1 VVGSTVYLHST
12 NESASSALED
22 PINQSESSMKEV
34 NAREKDLLLLEKIL
48 QENLRLVVYEGEVF
62 GVKCAVKNDHLMI
75 LTQHSKNFIADT
87 ESVFNALELAL
98 QYFAT
103 PQEQQVELFLR
114 IAGLKLPYA
123 KRSVLLKVGQRGI
136 DQEDQEDKEDEG
148 DSLSSPSSYLPLLPP
163 ELDSNDEAF
172 NPMADARDR
181 SFSSESKPRA
191 STKPMLLGAGLSI
204 AFLGSLAYLLT
215 RPCVMSE
222 CKELER
228 AQHLEKSL
236 GQKYEA
242 QLANTAKPEAKLTEI
257 EQQIDAAKTSL
268 KTIPSWSLRH
278 QDAEQV
284 LGNLSRKSEKINLAI
299 KAFDSG
305 SQAAEQSQTP
315 TASQQELQA
324 RQKLWRIAIA
334 PLETISPKD
343 ELYKLTQPKL
353 LMYRARLQMVNQQL
367 VAEDKWLKKLTAASS
382 VAQDAIKRQ
391 ATAQTIAELDKAQST
406 WLVVINA
413 LSPIP
418 QTSSAYPEAQKLL
431 SEYKPSFIAVRD
443 RKTKEQIAIDTYNQA
458 VRLALQAKM
467 YAQKNQWQV
476 AATFWEQA
484 VNTAKQV
491 PGDSFYNSQA
501 QTLIE
506 PYSAALH
513 LAQEKQVVAKNQQKI
528 STDLD
533 KTCSSVIRVCNFTLE
548 DRGITVKITPE
559 YEQTLEINL
568 RNGNSQGHEKAV
580 ANITN
585 HLQTL
590 QQALEVISENAYLPL
605 FVYDAQGRL
614 IHSRAP
620 QG

>member
-1 VVGSTVYLHST
+1 
-12 NESASSALED
+12 
-22 PINQSESSMKEV
+22 MKVAAWE
-34 NAREKDLLLLEKIL
+34 EDLLRFEKIL

-62 GVKCAVKNDHLMI
+62 RVKCAVKNDHLMI
-75 LTQHSKNFIADT
+75 LTQHSKDFIADT
-87 ESVFNALELAL
+87 ESVFNALEQAL
-98 QYFAT
+98 QSFAT
-103 PQEQQVELFLR
+103 HQEQEVELFLR
-114 IAGLKLPYA
+114 ISGLKLPYA
-123 KRSVLLKVGQRGI
+123 KRSVLLKVVERST
-136 DQEDQEDKEDEG
+136 DKEEKA
-148 DSLSSPSSYLPLLPP
+148 DSLSPPLLLPSV
-163 ELDSNDEAF
+163 DSNNEAF
-172 NPMADARDR
+172 DPMADAHEI
-181 SFSSESKPRA
+181 SFSSESKLKRYF
-191 STKPMLLGAGLSI
+191 KPMLLSAVLFI
-204 AFLGSLAYLLT
+204 AILGSFAYLLT

-228 AQHLEKSL
+228 AQQLEKSL

-242 QLANTAKPEAKLTEI
+242 QLTNTAKPEAELTELQ
-257 EQQIDAAKTSL
+257 QQIDAAKISL
-268 KTIPSWSLRH
+268 KTIPSWSFRH
-278 QDAEQV
+278 QEANQV
-284 LGNLSRKSEKINLAI
+284 LGNLSSKLEKINLAI
-299 KAFDSG
+299 KAFSAG
-305 SQAAEQSQTP
+305 SQAVEQSQTP

-334 PLETISPKD
+334 PLETISSKD

-367 VAEDKWLKKLTAASS
+367 VAEDKWLKKLIAASS

-391 ATAQTIAELDKAQST
+391 ATAQTIAELEKAQST

-413 LSPIP
+413 LSAIP

-431 SEYKPSFIAVRD
+431 SEYKPSFITVRD
-443 RKTKEQIAIDTYNQA
+443 RKTKEQMAIDTYNQA
-458 VRLALQAKM
+458 VKLALQAKI

-533 KTCSSVIRVCNFTLE
+533 KTCSAAIRVCNFTLE
-548 DRGITVKITPE
+548 NRGITVKITPE
-559 YEQTLEINL
+559 YEQTLEISL
-568 RNGNSQGHEKAV
+568 RNGNSQGDQQGV

-614 IHSRAP
+614 IHSRTP